1 MAIVSARYRSNC
13 LNRFV
18 TFTAVLPFEQ
28 NGGEFLTSR
37 EDAFSS
43 FPPMKTLYL
52 LHGIT
57 GDEVDWLYG
66 TRIAS
71 YAEERGIAV
80 IMPDGGNSF
89 YHDHYYAEKW
99 GEFVGKEL
107 VQVSRR
113 MFRLSEK
120 REDTYIG
127 GLSMG
132 GYGAMRNGLK
142 YSHTFSKILSLS
154 GAFVTL
160 DLPAKEYGTDWLE
173 TKEFYEQTFGDLDR
187 IKGSDLDLEQL
198 YLDHGKDTEIF
209 MAVGTEDF
217 LLEKN
222 RRYRDFL
229 EAHGAKLRYM
239 EEPGAHE
246 WDFWDRN
253 IKRGLDWLLEKQEK
267 EKERR
272 KEL

>member
-18 TFTAVLPFEQ
+18 TFTAVLPFETERGRISHIQ
-28 NGGEFLTSR
+28 GRRVFFLSADENAVPSSR
-37 EDAFSS
+37 D
-43 FPPMKTLYL
+43 YRRR
-52 LHGIT
+52 GWT
-57 GDEVDWLYG
+57 GSTAPG
-66 TRIAS
+66 SPS

-160 DLPAKEYGTDWLE
+160 DLPAKEYGTEWLE
-173 TKEFYEQTFGDLDR
+173 TKEFYEQTFGDLNR

-198 YLDHGKDTEIF
+198 YLDHGKDSEIF

-239 EEPGAHE
+239 EEPG
-246 WDFWDRN
+246 RP
-253 IKRGLDWLLEKQEK
+253 
-267 EKERR
+267 
-272 KEL
+272 